1 MHQEGKPASTA
12 AQDNRDERAAYCHIM
27 EAQPATLR
35 VSDLI
40 RELAEGEDFVY
51 RDRVERAIHELTNA
65 GLLFRHGGAVLP
77 TRAAIRAYELLDE
90 AA

>member
-1 MHQEGKPASTA
+1 MHDQSKPASNAEQDALDQQA
-12 AQDNRDERAAYCHIM
+12 ACAHIM
-27 EAQPATLR
+27 EAQSATLR

-40 RELAEGEDFVY
+40 RELAGGEDFAH

-77 TRAAIRAYELLDE
+77 TRAATRAYELLT
-90 AA
+90 A

>member
-1 MHQEGKPASTA
+1 MHDQSKPASPF
-12 AQDNRDERAAYCHIM
+12 AQDTRDERAAYFHIM

-40 RELAEGEDFVY
+40 RELAEGEEFTF

-77 TRAAIRAYELLDE
+77 TRAATRAYELLVE

>member
-1 MHQEGKPASTA
+1 MHQEGKPASND
-12 AQDNRDERAAYCHIM
+12 AQDTRDQRAAYCHIM
-27 EAQPATLR
+27 ECQPATLR

-40 RELAEGEDFVY
+40 RELAGGDDFAH

-77 TRAAIRAYELLDE
+77 TRAATRAYELLVE

>member
-12 AQDNRDERAAYCHIM
+12 AQDTRDEREAYCHIM
-27 EAQPATLR
+27 ESQPATLR

-40 RELAEGEDFVY
+40 RELAEGEDFAH

-77 TRAAIRAYELLDE
+77 TRAATRAYELLEE